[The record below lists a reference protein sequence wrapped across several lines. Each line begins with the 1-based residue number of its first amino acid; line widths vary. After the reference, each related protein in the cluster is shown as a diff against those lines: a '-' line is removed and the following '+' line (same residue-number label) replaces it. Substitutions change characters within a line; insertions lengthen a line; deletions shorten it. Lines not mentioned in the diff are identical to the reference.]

1 MKTDDPRYDLI
12 RRQFAGEATED
23 DLQQLEAALRDDASF
38 RADYVRYLNLDVAL
52 GAAAQVAT
60 LRESGTG
67 KIATFPQSSTRLSP
81 HYVRWLAAAAAC
93 AALVVFLALPR
104 HTKPQRAQPHIA
116 TVLSST
122 ENRIARVS
130 VEPPSMFPVWASPT
144 ASLLDQL
151 QPRLPR

>member
-1 MKTDDPRYDLI
+1 MKIDDPRYELI
-12 RRQFAGEATED
+12 RRQFDGEATEED
-23 DLQQLEAALRDDASF
+23 IQQLEAALRDDASF
-38 RADYVRYLNLDVAL
+38 RADYVRYLNLDAAL
-52 GAAAQVAT
+52 GAAAQAAA

-67 KIATFPQSSTRLSP
+67 KIATFPQSSARLSP

-104 HTKPQRAQPHIA
+104 HPKPHRAQPDVA
-116 TVLSST
+116 AMFSST
-122 ENRIARVS
+122 ENHIARVS

-144 ASLLDQL
+144 ASLLDQP